1 MRRPAGHI
9 FAVRTN
15 MAWYLDGLDADREMN
30 KLSTYLG
37 HVRPKDT
44 YWYIEAVAIIPS
56 TELPTL
62 FRQPDYSGN

>member
-1 MRRPAGHI
+1 
-9 FAVRTN
+9 

-44 YWYIEAVAIIPS
+44 YWYIEAVPVIPL
-56 TELPTL
+56 TELSSL
-62 FRQPDYSGN
+62 SRQPDYSGSCQPMYVNRWAA

>member
-1 MRRPAGHI
+1 
-9 FAVRTN
+9 

-44 YWYIEAVAIIPS
+44 YWYIEAVPEFLQLASERGTHVRREAPKRVS
-56 TELPTL
+56 A
-62 FRQPDYSGN
+62 S